1 MKSITFP
8 SLAALLCAYLFCGF
22 AYAQQSSTSGQIIS
36 VEASQVATVKNAQEA
51 SNLIKGWTDKTR
63 AGIQNMIA
71 QEGAV
76 SKEIE
81 ASYARMLKTCEIAL
95 ALKDNAPRF
104 DTSKAS
110 IYEKQFQNR
119 IIKLEATR
127 ADLNSKIQASLTKIN
142 TSQPP
147 NCGLFSTDAI
157 PCQVFK
163 YKTAMQSFLGDSIGY
178 YYEIVIKRYKVYL
191 GIVEKSKEHCVR
203 PDFLNKL
210 SLSDEE
216 HLVAYETKSSQ
227 VFGRLINSIS
237 SAFIN
242 QAAP

>member
-1 MKSITFP
+1 MKFIRLIFRRSV
-8 SLAALLCAYLFCGF
+8 LCALLLSGPIF
-22 AYAQQSSTSGQIIS
+22 AQQSSTGGQTIS

-51 SNLIKGWTDKTR
+51 SNLIKGWSDKTR
-63 AGIQNMIA
+63 LGIQNMIS

-81 ASYARMLKTCEIAL
+81 VSYARMLKTCEIAL

-104 DTSKAS
+104 DTSKVS

-119 IIKLEATR
+119 ITKLEATR
-127 ADLNSKIQASLTKIN
+127 VDLTSKVQASLSKIN
-142 TSQPP
+142 ANQSP
-147 NCGLFSTDAI
+147 NCGLFSSDAI
-157 PCQVFK
+157 PCQVFN
-163 YKTAMQSFLGDSIGY
+163 YKKNMLSYLGESINS
-178 YYEIVIKRYKVYL
+178 YYEIIIKRYKIYL

-216 HLVAYETKSSQ
+216 HLVSYETKSSQ
-227 VFGRLINSIS
+227 VFGRLINTIS
-237 SAFIN
+237 GAFIN